1 MTRETMIPVCL
12 YFQVHQPWRLR
23 RYNYFDVGREHRYFD
38 DAGNR
43 CDFAGLRPLHEDA
56 LTTRAQI

>member
-1 MTRETMIPVCL
+1 MIPVCL

-38 DAGNR
+38 EAANR
-43 CDFAGLRPLHEDA
+43 DVLRQVCE
-56 LTTRAQI
+56 R